1 MDDLEVEAALDALP
15 HPHLTSEAVEKKVKY
30 VRYQNYGV
38 MTLCFIAMQN
48 GYIVVGKSAPASPDN
63 FNKELGEHFAYKDA
77 LRQIWPL
84 EGYLLRER
92 LWEHEQPPSQD

>member
-1 MDDLEVEAALDALP
+1 MDDLEAEAALDALP
-15 HPHLTSEAVEKKVKY
+15 HPLLASEAVTKKSEH

-38 MTLCFIAMQN
+38 MTLCFITMQN

-63 FNKELGEHFAYKDA
+63 FNREIGEHFAYKDA
-77 LRQIWPL
+77 FRQIWPL

-92 LWEHEQPPSQD
+92 LSKQSEVAKQE